1 MAFDI
6 PEYTVQ
12 DFKGLLYPIFEIPEE
27 ETIMDRLGDNDL
39 DYPEFHVVLG
49 KAGFEPGDKDK
60 VIRYIA
66 CVYDMKSP
74 FLKDF
79 QEINNRKVAAA
90 LYVGF
95 KVDKSN
101 RFSKHVEDMLM
112 GDCDETVA
120 MVIRYCRGYN
130 SPDYS
135 WLVAIWDE
143 FFRILKAIQTGQD
156 YDYNK
161 AGKIR
166 EDIKRLS
173 REFIVHDD
181 STSLKSKLYKEIEHD
196 SLKLR
201 PEDIALKVKD
211 GVPAITKE
219 EVSDYRPENTV
230 EVPPTRKGAG
240 SK

>member
-1 MAFDI
+1 MRFEI

-12 DFKGLLYPIFEIPEE
+12 DFKGLLYPVFEIPEG
-27 ETIMDRLGDNDL
+27 ETIMDRLGGGDL
-39 DYPEFHVVLG
+39 DYTEFHVVLG
-49 KAGFEPGDKDK
+49 PHGFAPGDKDK

-74 FLKDF
+74 FLKDY
-79 QEINNRKVAAA
+79 QEINNRKLAAA

-95 KVDKSN
+95 ELDKDN
-101 RFSKHVEDMLM
+101 RFPQHVEDMLM
-112 GDCDETVA
+112 GDCEPTVN

-143 FFRILKAIQTGQD
+143 FFRILKAIQLGQD

-166 EDIKRLS
+166 DDIKRLS

-181 STSLKSKLYKEIEHD
+181 STSLKSRLYKEIEHD

-201 PEDIALKVKD
+201 PEDIANKIED
-211 GVPAITKE
+211 GVSPVTEE
-219 EVSDYRPENTV
+219 EVQDYRSKHTV
-230 EVPPTRKGAG
+230 DVQPSREETD
-240 SK
+240 S